1 MVLHVSVELDRLHC
15 IGPVAVGDMSLFE
28 DLPPESASEVVSK
41 VSPLGRKRS
50 SRDEDTTRT
59 AAAPKR
65 SKFCG
70 NADYICMM
78 RPRCNYVILNT
89 EGYKLKGYIGERR
102 GEREDMQDAH
112 TIIDDFTPQFT
123 SLPNSM

>member
-1 MVLHVSVELDRLHC
+1 MVLHVSVELDCLHC
-15 IGPVAVGDMSLFE
+15 IGPVAVSLFE

-78 RPRCNYVILNT
+78 RPRCNYRHIKYRRLQA
-89 EGYKLKGYIGERR
+89 EGVHWREKRR
-102 GEREDMQDAH
+102 EGGHAGCPH
-112 TIIDDFTPQFT
+112 
-123 SLPNSM
+123 NH